1 MTFDAFVFDAYGTL
15 FDVHS
20 LTALAESLAPGQG
33 HLLSQTW
40 RTKQIEYTW
49 LASLMSPP
57 EARDAGTPGDRGAT
71 PASGRPREDFSHIT
85 AHALDYA
92 VSALIAPV
100 DAHGRQRLID
110 GYLALTPFADAAR
123 TLQKLAPRK
132 RIILSN
138 GTLGMLE
145 PLVQSSGLAPF
156 LDGILS
162 VDAADV
168 YKPSPRAYRLAVD
181 ALGLPAARIAFI
193 SANGWDAAGAKA
205 FGFTTFWINRMG
217 LPVERHAPE
226 PDYIVASLSDVGT
239 IAASS

>member
-1 MTFDAFVFDAYGTL
+1 MTSDAFVFDAYGTL

-20 LTALAESLAPGQG
+20 LTALAETLAPGHG
-33 HLLSQTW
+33 HALSQIW
-40 RTKQIEYTW
+40 RTKQLEYTW

-57 EARDAGTPGDRGAT
+57 ADAPGVAGA
-71 PASGRPREDFSHIT
+71 PQGPSRPREDFARVT

-100 DAHGRQRLID
+100 DAHARQRLLD
-110 GYLALTPFADAAR
+110 AYRTLAPFADAAR
-123 TLQKLAPRK
+123 TLQRLAPRP
-132 RIILSN
+132 RWILSN

-145 PLVQSSGLAPF
+145 PLVQSSGLAA
-156 LDGILS
+156 LVDGVLS

-168 YKPSPRAYRLAVD
+168 YKPSPRVYQLAVD
-181 ALGLPAARIAFI
+181 ALRLPAERIAFV

-205 FGFTTFWINRMG
+205 FGFTTFWINRTG

-226 PDYIVASLSDVGT
+226 PDFIVASLSDVAV
-239 IAASS
+239 IAGSS